1 MVAGFGVIMGDFIG
15 FGEVIIFFGIG
26 EPFMLFIGAML
37 LIGAGEDWASATPD
51 MTAHP
56 ASAAK
61 SIRFTRFSFA
71 EKVLENGST
80 PPGRPHLIDI
90 PISHGHPN
98 ATNGQ
103 AKRAPPFGSARR
115 VQCLRGYFVAAG
127 AGAIAPPFIES
138 WFIIACGAAVGF
150 MALPFIELPFIAAWA
165 IFGAGVAFM
174 AACIALCA
182 IAEGA
187 GELWASAEPVSAPHM
202 SATESMV
209 RIEGSFSSIK

>member
-1 MVAGFGVIMGDFIG
+1 M
-15 FGEVIIFFGIG
+15 
-26 EPFMLFIGAML
+26 
-37 LIGAGEDWASATPD
+37 
-51 MTAHP
+51 
-56 ASAAK
+56 AK
-61 SIRFTRFSFA
+61 
-71 EKVLENGST
+71 
-80 PPGRPHLIDI
+80 
-90 PISHGHPN
+90 
-98 ATNGQ
+98 Q
-103 AKRAPPFGSARR
+103 KRAPPFGSARR
-115 VQCLRGYFVAAG
+115 VQCLRGYFVE
-127 AGAIAPPFIES
+127 PPFIES

-209 RIEGSFSSIK
+209 RIERILGSDQEVSDPAGERSEGCIAKRKRRVTSSARRRLSKK

>member
-1 MVAGFGVIMGDFIG
+1 VVAGFGVIMGDFIG
-15 FGEVIIFFGIG
+15 FGEAIIFFGIG

-71 EKVLENGST
+71 EKVLERQYAARASA
-80 PPGRPHLIDI
+80 PHRHTDI
-90 PISHGHPN
+90 ARAS
-98 ATNGQ
+98 
-103 AKRAPPFGSARR
+103 KRDEWPSKKEHRRSAVLFGSN
-115 VQCLRGYFVAAG
+115 VLRGYFVE
-127 AGAIAPPFIES
+127 PPFIES

-209 RIEGSFSSIK
+209 RIEGSLVAIRR